1 MAKEEKKA
9 PKLRFNGYTNDWERK
24 KLGDVAENLSYGLNL
39 PSTNYDGNNIYLRIT
54 DIDDESHTLNRDN
67 LTSPNLGK
75 FDKNILDYKLTEN
88 DVVFARTGASVGKTY
103 VYTPTDGNIYFA
115 GFLVRAK
122 FKSSILA
129 NFVFYTTL
137 TSKYLNYVKVTSQR
151 SGQPGVN
158 AKEYG
163 NFAISIT
170 DSTEQFSI
178 ISLLKKLDGT
188 INLHE
193 RKCEELALI
202 KKALL
207 QKLFPK
213 KDEFKPEVRYKNFSD
228 AWEQQKLGE
237 VVNLRGRIGFRGYK
251 QTDLVDKGQGAISFS
266 PADIDEFGNVLN
278 CNNKYISWAKYDESP
293 EIQIAQ
299 GDILFTKTAS
309 IGKIGYITK
318 LREKATINP
327 QIALITPLK
336 NENGYFIF
344 LSLRLDQ
351 FTKKVRN
358 IIGGSSVPTLSQE
371 KLKLL
376 TFMYP
381 DTSEQKEIGDFF
393 KQLDSLIALH
403 QRKLEKL
410 KQLKKFL
417 LQNMFI

>member
-1 MAKEEKKA
+1 MFPTQFTGAS
-9 PKLRFNGYTNDWERK
+9 FTWERK

-188 INLHE
+188 INLHG
-193 RKCEELALI
+193 RKCEELTLI

-213 KDEFKPEVRYKNFSD
+213 EDKIKPEVRYKNFSD

-403 QRKLEKL
+403 QRKFEKL

>member
-1 MAKEEKKA
+1 MSKDKKRLVPVRRFKE
-9 PKLRFNGYTNDWERK
+9 F
-24 KLGDVAENLSYGLNL
+24 ENS
-39 PSTNYDGNNIYLRIT
+39 
-54 DIDDESHTLNRDN
+54 
-67 LTSPNLGK
+67 
-75 FDKNILDYKLTEN
+75 
-88 DVVFARTGASVGKTY
+88 A
-103 VYTPTDGNIYFA
+103 
-115 GFLVRAK
+115 
-122 FKSSILA
+122 
-129 NFVFYTTL
+129 
-137 TSKYLNYVKVTSQR
+137 
-151 SGQPGVN
+151 
-158 AKEYG
+158 
-163 NFAISIT
+163 
-170 DSTEQFSI
+170 
-178 ISLLKKLDGT
+178 
-188 INLHE
+188 
-193 RKCEELALI
+193 
-202 KKALL
+202 
-207 QKLFPK
+207 
-213 KDEFKPEVRYKNFSD
+213 
-228 AWEQQKLGE
+228 AWEQRKLGE

-403 QRKLEKL
+403 QRKLDKL
-410 KQLKKFL
+410 KRVKSAYLTEMFPAEGEREPKRRFPGFTGAWEQRKLGEVADVRDGTHDSPKYINEGYPLLTSKNVGDGYINYDDVKYVSENDYVQINKRSKVDVNDILMGMIGTIGNLALIREEPDFAIKNVALIKHTSNFDYQFLFQELQTSAISKELLSGMDGGTQKFVSLKKIRNLSVMLPSENEQKKIESYLMRFDSL
-417 LQNMFI
+417 IALHQRKLDKLKKMKAAYLEEMFV